1 MFPEKKN
8 LYGIFL
14 DQSFS
19 DWALRVSSRRG
30 IGVVAGAEGT
40 VNLDDSLKQILD
52 NFPMPDQLVWTSNSK
67 SGLSYMRNNI
77 PAFITPFA
85 LKPLLDC
92 YRRST
97 GIGRHT

>member
-30 IGVVAGAEGT
+30 IGVVRELSILMIRSNKYWTIFQCLISWCGQVTRNLVCPICETTFPLSLLPLPLSLCWTATEG
-40 VNLDDSLKQILD
+40 VLE
-52 NFPMPDQLVWTSNSK
+52 
-67 SGLSYMRNNI
+67 
-77 PAFITPFA
+77 
-85 LKPLLDC
+85 
-92 YRRST
+92 
-97 GIGRHT
+97 